1 MAYLSD
7 IDAGGDTTFPLLGI
21 KAIAKKGSAIFWVNM
36 RTDCRGNMLT
46 YHGGCPVLVGSKWI
60 TNKWI
65 YSHDQAFRFP
75 CKIDPIQ
82 KLPNLKHDLYHR
94 YRNWNTNLNQ

>member
-7 IDAGGDTTFPLLGI
+7 VEAGGDTTFPLLGI
-21 KAIAKKGSAIFWVNM
+21 KVSAKKGSAIFWINM
-36 RTDCRGNMLT
+36 KTDCRTNMLT

-75 CKIDPIQ
+75 CKLDLKNP
-82 KLPNLKHDLYHR
+82 KNLNHDLYHR

>member
-7 IDAGGDTTFPLLGI
+7 VEAGGDTTFPLLGI
-21 KAIAKKGSAIFWVNM
+21 KVSAKKGSAIFWINM
-36 RTDCRGNMLT
+36 KTDCRTNMLT

-75 CKIDPIQ
+75 CKIDQIHTH
-82 KLPNLKHDLYHR
+82 PNLKHDLYHR

>member
-1 MAYLSD
+1 MTYLSD
-7 IDAGGDTTFPLLGI
+7 VKAGGDTTFPLLGI

-36 RTDCRGNMLT
+36 RTDCRTNKLT

-75 CKIDPIQ
+75 CKLNP
-82 KLPNLKHDLYHR
+82 KNPKNLRQNLYHR